1 LPAAGKARGGSLL
14 LLLLLLLLLGA
25 LINHSR
31 ADWNPRRDMIRT
43 DFDVVT
49 GHN

>member
-1 LPAAGKARGGSLL
+1 LPAAGKARGGS
-14 LLLLLLLLLGA
+14 LLLLLLGA

>member
-1 LPAAGKARGGSLL
+1 LPAAGKARGGS
-14 LLLLLLLLLGA
+14 LLLLLLLLGA